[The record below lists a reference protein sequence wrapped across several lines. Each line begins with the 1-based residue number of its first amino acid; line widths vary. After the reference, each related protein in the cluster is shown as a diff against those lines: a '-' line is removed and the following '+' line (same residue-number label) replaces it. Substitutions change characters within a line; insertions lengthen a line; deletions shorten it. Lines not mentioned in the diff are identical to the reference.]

1 LTGSVQ
7 SKSNQRKQTMPK
19 LKTRKCAAKR
29 LKQTG
34 TGKFMHSKAG
44 GRHLK
49 SSKNA
54 KRRRRLRQDGAVK
67 STEMKRIKAALPYG
81 L

>member
-1 LTGSVQ
+1 
-7 SKSNQRKQTMPK
+7 MPK

-34 TGKFMHSKAG
+34 TGKYRHNKAG
-44 GRHLK
+44 ARHLMSTK
-49 SSKNA
+49 TA
-54 KRRRRLRQDGAVK
+54 TRRRRLRQDGAV
-67 STEMKRIKAALPYG
+67 SAAERKRIKAALPYG

>member
-1 LTGSVQ
+1 
-7 SKSNQRKQTMPK
+7 MPK

-34 TGKFMHSKAG
+34 TGKFRHHKAG
-44 GRHLK
+44 ARHLK

-54 KRRRRLRQDGAVK
+54 KRRDAFMAQFLRSRQKVSYRHAYCCK
-67 STEMKRIKAALPYG
+67 YHAYQTFAFHH
-81 L
+81 

>member
-1 LTGSVQ
+1 
-7 SKSNQRKQTMPK
+7 MPK

-34 TGKFMHSKAG
+34 TGAFRHHKAG
-44 GRHLK
+44 ARHLL

-54 KRRRRLRQDGAVK
+54 KRKRRLRQDGAV
-67 STEMKRIKAALPYG
+67 SHAERRRIQVALPDG

>member
-1 LTGSVQ
+1 
-7 SKSNQRKQTMPK
+7 MPK

-34 TGKFMHSKAG
+34 TGAFRHHKAG
-44 GRHLK
+44 ARHLM

-54 KRRRRLRQDGAVK
+54 KRRRVLRQDAPVK
-67 STEMKRIKAALPYG
+67 GTELRRIKAALPYG

>member
-1 LTGSVQ
+1 
-7 SKSNQRKQTMPK
+7 MPK

-34 TGKFMHSKAG
+34 TGKFRHHRAG
-44 GRHLK
+44 ARHLM

-54 KRRRRLRQDGAVK
+54 KRRRRLRQDGAV
-67 STEMKRIKAALPYG
+67 SHSENRRIKAALPYG

>member
-1 LTGSVQ
+1 
-7 SKSNQRKQTMPK
+7 MPK

-34 TGKFMHSKAG
+34 TGKFRHHKAG
-44 GRHLK
+44 ARHLK

-54 KRRRRLRQDGAVK
+54 KRRRRLRQDGAGK
-67 STEMKRIKAALPYG
+67 STEMSRGKAALPYG

>member
-1 LTGSVQ
+1 
-7 SKSNQRKQTMPK
+7 MPK

-29 LKQTG
+29 LKETG
-34 TGKFMHSKAG
+34 TGKFRHHRAG
-44 GRHLK
+44 ARHLM

-54 KRRRRLRQDGAVK
+54 KRRRHLRQVGAV
-67 STEMKRIKAALPYG
+67 SHAESRRIKAALPYG